1 MAAKFTEFRFGWPV
15 VASSALGIGLGLSP
29 LPFYTLGVF
38 APSFTA
44 EFGWRQDEIMFAF
57 FILTIGV
64 WILSPLAGFVT
75 DKFGVRKVVLI
86 SVFSFSIAMMSF
98 ALNNGSLGVYYAL
111 WVVLGIAGVGT
122 LPITWTRAVN
132 SWFFERRG
140 LALGIALVGTGLFG
154 FLVTNYS
161 SFLIQRVGWRN
172 AYLGVGILPLLI
184 AFPVAWFAL
193 FESSDRRVAAR
204 AQKLREAVT
213 TDAAAMVNTGISFK
227 DALRDWRLWLLAYAF
242 VPISFAVGGP
252 IPNLVVMLGS
262 KGFDPVN
269 AAFLA
274 SLLGLPGVIMGRLIG
289 GYLIDHLWAP
299 GVAAVILSLPALSV
313 LALAQA
319 DLSYGLAAIAI
330 IFLGFAAG
338 VEYDLM
344 AYLVSRYFGM
354 VNYGAIYGLLYGFFA
369 LGAGIGPVVFAT
381 VYESTGSY
389 DTILKLASGLFLAG
403 ALPLLL
409 LGKYRDFRPAPIVS
423 DEEGP
428 HA

>member
-1 MAAKFTEFRFGWPV
+1 MASRFAEFRFGWPV
-15 VASSALGIGLGLSP
+15 VAASALGIGLGLSP

-44 EFGWRQDEIMFAF
+44 EFGWRQDQIMFAF
-57 FILTIGV
+57 TILTVGV
-64 WILSPLAGFVT
+64 WILSPLVGFVA
-75 DKFGVRKVVLI
+75 DKLGVRRVVLLSI
-86 SVFSFSIAMMSF
+86 FSFSLAMMAFS
-98 ALNNGSLGVYYAL
+98 LNFGSLTFYYAL
-111 WVVLGIAGVGT
+111 WVLLAVVGVGT

-154 FLVTNYS
+154 FIVVNYS
-161 SFLIQRVGWRN
+161 SFLIQHFGWRT
-172 AYLGVGILPLLI
+172 AYLGVGMLPLVVAL
-184 AFPVAWFAL
+184 PVAWL
-193 FESSDRRVAAR
+193 WLYESDDPKVETRAR
-204 AQKLREAVT
+204 NLQKTVT
-213 TDAAAMVNTGISFK
+213 SDAAAMVRTGIKFQT
-227 DALRDWRLWLLAYAF
+227 ALRDWRLWLLAYAF

-252 IPNLVVMLGS
+252 IPNLVVMLGT
-262 KGFDPVN
+262 KGFDSTN
-269 AAFLA
+269 AALLA

-299 GVAAVILSLPALSV
+299 AVAAVILSMPAFSV
-313 LALAQA
+313 LALSQA
-319 DLSYGLAAIAI
+319 DLSFALAASAI
-330 IFLGFAAG
+330 ILLGFAAG

-369 LGAGIGPVVFAT
+369 AGAGIGPVVFAT
-381 VYESTGSY
+381 VYESTGSF
-389 DTILKLASGLFLAG
+389 DTILKFSSLLFVAG

-409 LGKYRDFRPAPIVS
+409 LGRYRVFDHPKVVS
-423 DEEGP
+423 EEEGP